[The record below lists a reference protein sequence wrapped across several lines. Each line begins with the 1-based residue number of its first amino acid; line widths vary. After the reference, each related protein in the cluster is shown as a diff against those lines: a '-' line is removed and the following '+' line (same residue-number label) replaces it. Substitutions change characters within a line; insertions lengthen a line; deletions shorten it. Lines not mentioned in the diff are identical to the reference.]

1 MKLTAV
7 AVAAVLS
14 TASVVAADSPALR
27 ARGDVPKTGTATGT
41 GPVEATNAQP
51 AAGAPKDKKEWGW
64 GGPWG
69 WGAGGWGS
77 PWGCSGGWGGGWGGA
92 GCGGGWGW

>member
-7 AVAAVLS
+7 AVAAVLA

-27 ARGDVPKTGTATGT
+27 ALGDVPKTGTATGT

-64 GGPWG
+64 ELAA
-69 WGAGGWGS
+69 GAVREDVVV
-77 PWGCSGGWGGGWGGA
+77 A
-92 GCGGGWGW
+92 GEVAGVVRVAAEAGDGNCVSCP